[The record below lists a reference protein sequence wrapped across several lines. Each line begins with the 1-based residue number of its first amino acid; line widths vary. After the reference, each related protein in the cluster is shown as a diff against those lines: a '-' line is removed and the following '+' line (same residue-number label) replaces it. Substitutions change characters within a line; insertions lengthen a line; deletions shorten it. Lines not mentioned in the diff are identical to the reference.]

1 MVDEFPPSEL
11 IYKSFIYKY
20 KTELTS
26 CKLSYRC
33 KFRNKCKVIMNV
45 NKDDL
50 RKYLSKEI
58 EKIDVIYPG
67 KAKNNHKCKG
77 VKEKYLTTS
86 TANLDEILTL
96 REAQDIAIK
105 IMKNIIE
112 KPFSYHKTTLENANI
127 MMPDNWIKNQL
138 QKIREEKFP
147 PNELY
152 LSNICAIT
160 ID

>member
-1 MVDEFPPSEL
+1 MADKFPPSEL
-11 IYKSFIYKY
+11 IYKSLIYKY

-86 TANLDEILTL
+86 TANLDEILT
-96 REAQDIAIK
+96 
-105 IMKNIIE
+105 
-112 KPFSYHKTTLENANI
+112 
-127 MMPDNWIKNQL
+127 
-138 QKIREEKFP
+138 
-147 PNELY
+147 
-152 LSNICAIT
+152 
-160 ID
+160 